1 MNVIGPCM
9 KTTYTFEALVEAVA
23 VQAGLDTSV
32 PEDHTKACELATW
45 MLDEGYSSIVL
56 THAAEF
62 AEEKGVPA
70 KWIALVSAIIGAVIA
85 FSVLLVVPT
94 HPLLCLVN
102 RAGRL
107 AIALTKTGTS
117 LSPASLLSS
126 KNSRSDVNADNKNC
140 FSSSNC

>member
-1 MNVIGPCM
+1 MNVICPCM

-62 AEEKGVPA
+62 AEERVFLPNGLPLSVPS
-70 KWIALVSAIIGAVIA
+70 LVLLLPFSA
-85 FSVLLVVPT
+85 LLVVPT
-94 HPLLCLVN
+94 HRLLCLVN
-102 RAGRL
+102 RVGRL

-140 FSSSNC
+140 FSSSSC

>member
-1 MNVIGPCM
+1 MNVICPCV

-62 AEEKGVPA
+62 AEEKGGQISYSVDENGN
-70 KWIALVSAIIGAVIA
+70 LIISGKPP
-85 FSVLLVVPT
+85 VVQK
-94 HPLLCLVN
+94 L
-102 RAGRL
+102 
-107 AIALTKTGTS
+107 K
-117 LSPASLLSS
+117 
-126 KNSRSDVNADNKNC
+126 K
-140 FSSSNC
+140 

>member
-1 MNVIGPCM
+1 M

-85 FSVLLVVPT
+85 FFCTTGCSNTSFTLSGEQGGQISYSVDENGNLIISGKPPVVQK
-94 HPLLCLVN
+94 L
-102 RAGRL
+102 
-107 AIALTKTGTS
+107 K
-117 LSPASLLSS
+117 
-126 KNSRSDVNADNKNC
+126 K
-140 FSSSNC
+140 

>member
-1 MNVIGPCM
+1 M
-9 KTTYTFEALVEAVA
+9 TTYTFEALVEAVA

-85 FSVLLVVPT
+85 FFCTTSCANTSFTLSGEQGGQISYSVDENGNLIISGKPPVVQK
-94 HPLLCLVN
+94 L
-102 RAGRL
+102 
-107 AIALTKTGTS
+107 K
-117 LSPASLLSS
+117 
-126 KNSRSDVNADNKNC
+126 K
-140 FSSSNC
+140 